1 MTKIKISVRN
11 IIKFIIFFT
20 IAVSS
25 LSSEI
30 GLPQNLF
37 YMNDILLILVLCLYY
52 KKMNIFKKLKM
63 QGINYVFMLIAN
75 IKLVKKRWSHWKFSA
90 VSSCFMGNEEYF
102 SRNNIFHFLCGLFA
116 L

>member
-63 QGINYVFMLIAN
+63 QGIN
-75 IKLVKKRWSHWKFSA
+75 
-90 VSSCFMGNEEYF
+90 
-102 SRNNIFHFLCGLFA
+102 
-116 L
+116 